1 MAYKS
6 DDMGM
11 GAGEKTMDQGMPP
24 ETSEGGEHARVDVTS
39 LIPPEMN
46 VKDGEVLE
54 FRVFREGDTIM
65 AEYNYGKEGEDE
77 GNESWED
84 DFRKHMSPR
93 EGGSEGEQEGY

>member
-11 GAGEKTMDQGMPP
+11 GAGDETMEQGMP
-24 ETSEGGEHARVDVTS
+24 SGDHARVDVTS

-65 AEYNYGKEGEDE
+65 AEYNYGKEGE
-77 GNESWED
+77 GKGSWED
-84 DFRKHMSPR
+84 DFRKEMSPR
-93 EGGSEGEQEGY
+93 EGGPEGEQEGY